1 MCFNMENNLKNSD
14 CYKDI
19 MHTLVGKIDM
29 NILFSYK
36 HKSDRDFS
44 YKETQFKRIHE

>member
-1 MCFNMENNLKNSD
+1 
-14 CYKDI
+14 
-19 MHTLVGKIDM
+19 M

-44 YKETQFKRIHE
+44 YKETQFKRIHEELSPIIQEIKINFSVREASIQI